1 MLSPEPIPRDR
12 FKMEVLAGTQDLPQD
27 IVECL
32 NLSQMAR
39 QQFRDIARIAGLVF
53 SGFPGRNKSSKQLQ
67 ASSNLF
73 FDVFQQYDP
82 NNLLLQQARQEV
94 LDQQLNWERLVTAL
108 QEIAGRT
115 WRWVELDRP
124 TPFSFPLVVE
134 RMRDRVSSE
143 KLSERVKK
151 MQAALE
157 KKSSSPSISPNLRR
171 NQNAYPY

>member
-1 MLSPEPIPRDR
+1 
-12 FKMEVLAGTQDLPQD
+12 
-27 IVECL
+27 
-32 NLSQMAR
+32 
-39 QQFRDIARIAGLVF
+39 
-53 SGFPGRNKSSKQLQ
+53 
-67 ASSNLF
+67 
-73 FDVFQQYDP
+73 
-82 NNLLLQQARQEV
+82 QQARQEV

-157 KKSSSPSISPNLRR
+157 KKSPPPSIPPNLRR